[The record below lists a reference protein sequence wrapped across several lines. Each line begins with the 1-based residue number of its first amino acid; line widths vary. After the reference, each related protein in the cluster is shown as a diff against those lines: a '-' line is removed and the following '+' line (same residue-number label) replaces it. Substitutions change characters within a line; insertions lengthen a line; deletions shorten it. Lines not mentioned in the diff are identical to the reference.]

1 MPREELEHKMAV
13 SLGGRAAELIVFGH
27 LSTGAADDLRRVTD
41 IAHSMVTRY
50 GMSEKL
56 GNVAYDRDPRTFLT
70 GPNLP
75 SPPHEREYAENTAAT
90 VDEEVRANVEKAF
103 QRALDLLR
111 ERRAVLD
118 RTARRLLE
126 TETLEEMELMQLVN
140 DPQAQ
145 PSQAAAE

>member
-1 MPREELEHKMAV
+1 MTREELENKMAV
-13 SLGGRAAELIVFGH
+13 LLRGRAAELIVFGH

-41 IAHSMVTRY
+41 IAQSMVTRY

-56 GNVAYDRDPRTFLT
+56 GNVAYERDPRTFMT

-75 SPPHEREYAENTAAT
+75 SPPHEREYADKTAAT

-103 QRALDLLR
+103 QRALGLLR
-111 ERRAVLD
+111 ERRAILD

-126 TETLEEMELMQLVN
+126 TETLEEAELTRLVYHPEAQS
-140 DPQAQ
+140 PQA
-145 PSQAAAE
+145 AE

>member
-1 MPREELEHKMAV
+1 MTREELENKMAV
-13 SLGGRAAELIVFGH
+13 ALGGRAAEWIVFGH

-41 IAHSMVTRY
+41 IARSMVTRY

-70 GPNLP
+70 GPDLP
-75 SPPHEREYAENTAAT
+75 PPPRDRDYAEKTAAT
-90 VDEEVRANVEKAF
+90 VDEEVRAIVEKAF

-126 TETLEEMELMQLVN
+126 TETLEEAELAQLVN
-140 DPQAQ
+140 Q
-145 PSQAAAE
+145 PASQSSQAAAE